1 MGSVEGGAVVGR
13 RLTTLPTKATH
24 EPTKATQ
31 YMKAVEGSVVL
42 GGDPVVT
49 LEGAVPLPKLYSTV
63 TVFLHLL
70 FLLSP
75 LALQ

>member
-1 MGSVEGGAVVGR
+1 
-13 RLTTLPTKATH
+13 
-24 EPTKATQ
+24 
-31 YMKAVEGSVVL
+31 MKAVEGSVVL